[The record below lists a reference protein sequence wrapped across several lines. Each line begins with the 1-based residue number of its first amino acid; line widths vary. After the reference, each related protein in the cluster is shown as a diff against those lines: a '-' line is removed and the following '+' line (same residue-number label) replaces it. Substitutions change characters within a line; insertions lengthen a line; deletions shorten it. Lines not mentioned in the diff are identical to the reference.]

1 MMAYLSN
8 KISRLFKKIFHFVY
22 NTSTLCFLS
31 ESIFSV
37 SLKGDKTTIYLF
49 NRLFISVCKDNVTSS
64 TEFKSVFNSS
74 ARQNHNH
81 LLIQLKEL
89 SRLLKREGKY
99 SVLAVMYNL
108 CNPSL
113 KKFPTINL
121 LILIISLPKF
131 FFDLASTFSCY
142 LYHFPHY
149 AHKSQF
155 HGLMN

>member
-81 LLIQLKEL
+81 LLIQLNKL
-89 SRLLKREGKY
+89 SLVCSNKREKY
-99 SVLAVMYNL
+99 SVFSSDVQSLQSISRKISHYKSSHPHNL
-108 CNPSL
+108 TAKICLWPRLYFFMLSV
-113 KKFPTINL
+113 
-121 LILIISLPKF
+121 SLPT
-131 FFDLASTFSCY
+131 LR
-142 LYHFPHY
+142 P
-149 AHKSQF
+149 
-155 HGLMN
+155 